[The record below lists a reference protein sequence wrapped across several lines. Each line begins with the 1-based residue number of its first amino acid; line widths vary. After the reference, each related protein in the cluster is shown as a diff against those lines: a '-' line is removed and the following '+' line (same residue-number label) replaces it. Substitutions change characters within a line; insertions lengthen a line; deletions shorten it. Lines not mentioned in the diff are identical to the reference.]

1 MEGLPEA
8 ATGSLLYKKLLLKI
22 LQYPHETPVS
32 ESFLKTVAGLKA
44 PTQVLSCKYCK
55 IFKTTY
61 FEKHMRTA
69 TF

>member
-22 LQYPHETPVS
+22 LQYPHETPIS

-44 PTQVLSCKYCK
+44 PTQVLPCKYCK

-61 FEKHMRTA
+61 FEKHM
-69 TF
+69 